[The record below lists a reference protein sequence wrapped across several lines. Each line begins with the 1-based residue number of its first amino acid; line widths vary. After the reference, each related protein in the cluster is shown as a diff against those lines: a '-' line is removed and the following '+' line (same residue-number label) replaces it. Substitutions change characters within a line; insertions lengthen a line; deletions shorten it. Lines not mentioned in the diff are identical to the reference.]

1 MLLSSSQVS
10 ALITTFIIISCTTA
24 LFLSGYMLQQRTVS
38 QLRAAIRQHPLNPSP
53 RPNLPDR
60 FRSTT
65 TELDDGTI
73 IVLESEA
80 QAEANQRDP
89 VIVEVRPSIP
99 DPAAAAA
106 PAPPQQ
112 QQQKVL
118 APSPH
123 DELAAELR
131 ATRESL
137 EAARDLSERERNVR
151 LLSEKNQ
158 LNPDP
163 SAEDQKPISLAQRRR
178 LIKEELFRLSHDDK
192 PVHYQRR
199 LH

>member
-24 LFLSGYMLQQRTVS
+24 LFLSGYVLQQRTVS

-65 TELDDGTI
+65 TELEDGTI

-80 QAEANQRDP
+80 HAEANQRDP
-89 VIVEVRPSIP
+89 VVVEVRPSVP
-99 DPAAAAA
+99 DPASA
-106 PAPPQQ
+106 PAR
-112 QQQKVL
+112 QQKVL

-131 ATRESL
+131 AARTSL
-137 EAARDLSERERNVR
+137 EAAREMSERERNVR

>member
-24 LFLSGYMLQQRTVS
+24 LFLSGYVLQQRT
-38 QLRAAIRQHPLNPSP
+38 L
-53 RPNLPDR
+53 
-60 FRSTT
+60 
-65 TELDDGTI
+65 EDGTI

-80 QAEANQRDP
+80 HAEANQRDP
-89 VIVEVRPSIP
+89 VVVEVRPSVP
-99 DPAAAAA
+99 DPASA
-106 PAPPQQ
+106 PAR
-112 QQQKVL
+112 QQKVL

-131 ATRESL
+131 AARTSL
-137 EAARDLSERERNVR
+137 EAAREMSERERNVR

>member
-10 ALITTFIIISCTTA
+10 AVITTFIIISCTTA
-24 LFLSGYMLQQRTVS
+24 LFLSGYVLQQRTVS

-80 QAEANQRDP
+80 QAEAHQRDP
-89 VIVEVRPSIP
+89 VVVEVRPSVP
-99 DPAAAAA
+99 DPAAAA
-106 PAPPQQ
+106 PARQP
-112 QQQKVL
+112 KGL

-123 DELAAELR
+123 DELAAALR
-131 ATRESL
+131 AARTSL
-137 EAARDLSERERNVR
+137 EAAHDLSERERNVR

>member
-24 LFLSGYMLQQRTVS
+24 LFLSGYVLQQRTVS

-89 VIVEVRPSIP
+89 VI
-99 DPAAAAA
+99 
-106 PAPPQQ
+106 
-112 QQQKVL
+112 
-118 APSPH
+118 
-123 DELAAELR
+123 
-131 ATRESL
+131 
-137 EAARDLSERERNVR
+137 
-151 LLSEKNQ
+151 